1 VRVSAHVLSPRS
13 HERTARLTCF
23 DVHPTHS
30 CPRLR
35 RLALPQLTAGDE
47 ARLPDLVPR
56 WPLLEHLE
64 LEAKP
69 SFSFPALA
77 AQLALHCPGFAS
89 LQTSGAVKPEDVA
102 ALARS
107 LPRLRSLCLDRSYL
121 PKEHLLAILA
131 GCRELREFSARSCV
145 GFDDEDEEVLRCGAR
160 IQRFDV
166 GGSKSKLVEDLGLLW
181 IGGI

>member
-1 VRVSAHVLSPRS
+1 MSS
-13 HERTARLTCF
+13 
-23 DVHPTHS
+23 
-30 CPRLR
+30 
-35 RLALPQLTAGDE
+35 
-47 ARLPDLVPR
+47 
-56 WPLLEHLE
+56 
-64 LEAKP
+64 
-69 SFSFPALA
+69 SFPALA

-89 LQTSGAVKPEDVA
+89 LKTSGDVRPEDVA

-131 GCRELREFSARSCV
+131 ACRGLREFSARSCV
-145 GFDDEDEEVLRCGAR
+145 GFDDKDEEVLRCGAR

-166 GGSKSKLVEDLGLLW
+166 GGSKSKLVEDFGVLW